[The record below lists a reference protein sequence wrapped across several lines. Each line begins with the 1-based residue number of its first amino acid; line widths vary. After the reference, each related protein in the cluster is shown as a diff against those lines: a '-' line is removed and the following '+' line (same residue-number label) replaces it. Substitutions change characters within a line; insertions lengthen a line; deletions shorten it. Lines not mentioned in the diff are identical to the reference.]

1 MRPTLLRR
9 TWTRAA
15 LAPALAFAL
24 ALALAPALLD
34 AGPGRRVVVT
44 TGPRGDVAR
53 VAPVRSVTAPP
64 APRLSALIRPA
75 SAPPDAPSPLSPLA
89 LGWRAAVVDGPR
101 AQVRPLTAALRRA
114 PDGREQLERLAR
126 DPHDRVRAFA
136 LRALGEVREPALRD
150 VFLAAREDPSSHV
163 RDNALWALAQ
173 LEVR

>member
-24 ALALAPALLD
+24 ALALAPTLLD
-34 AGPGRRVVVT
+34 VGPGRPVVVT

-53 VAPVRSVTAPP
+53 VAPVHSVTAP
-64 APRLSALIRPA
+64 APRLSAQVRPIP
-75 SAPPDAPSPLSPLA
+75 APTPSLSPLA

-101 AQVRPLTAALRRA
+101 AQVRPLMAALRRA

-126 DPHDRVRAFA
+126 DPHERVRAFA
-136 LRALGEVREPALRD
+136 LRALGEVREPTLRD
-150 VFLAAREDPSSHV
+150 VFLAAREDPSPHV
-163 RDNALWALAQ
+163 RDNAQWALAQ

>member
-15 LAPALAFAL
+15 LAPAVAFAL
-24 ALALAPALLD
+24 ALAVAPALLEV
-34 AGPGRRVVVT
+34 GPGRPVIVT

-53 VAPVRSVTAPP
+53 VAPVRSATP

-75 SAPPDAPSPLSPLA
+75 PAPPDAPSPLSRLA

-114 PDGREQLERLAR
+114 ADGDEQLRRLAA
-126 DPHDRVRAFA
+126 DPHERVRAFA
-136 LRALGEVREPALRD
+136 LRALGDRREPALRD
-150 VFLAAREDPSSHV
+150 VFLAAREDPSPHV
-163 RDNALWALAQ
+163 RDNALWALSQ